1 MRRIRVGLVVS
12 LLVLSSVLKTIEG
25 QAQTVIVKIGSAT
38 GSPGDV
44 VNVAVSLET
53 GGRTVVAT
61 QNDIVFDPHILIAS
75 TPGGRPDCR
84 VNPDIDKI
92 AAAGF
97 QPLQCTPGLDCSS
110 AQVIIFTVNVDPI
123 PDGSELYTCT
133 IRLAADL
140 PLGTY
145 PLHNADVR
153 ASDPK
158 GAALPATG
166 TDGGVR
172 VVPRPTVTL
181 TVKPTASPT
190 LTATPSPT
198 VSPTPTPTPVCTGD
212 CDGNHAVTVDE
223 LVIGVD
229 IALESMPLDRCPSFD
244 RDHDSHVTVDEL
256 VTAVNE
262 ALTMC
267 EG

>member
-1 MRRIRVGLVVS
+1 MTKLSGIRVALAVGLLALSPV
-12 LLVLSSVLKTIEG
+12 LVAIEG
-25 QAQTVIVKIGSAT
+25 QAQTAIIKIGSAT
-38 GSPGDV
+38 GSPGGA
-44 VNVAVSLET
+44 VNVAVSLKT
-53 GGRTVVAT
+53 GGHTVVAT
-61 QNDIVFDPHILIAS
+61 QNDIVFDPHIPIAS

-97 QPLQCTPGLDCSS
+97 QPLHCMPGRDCSS

-133 IRLAADL
+133 IQLAADL

-153 ASDPK
+153 AADPK
-158 GAALPATG
+158 GAAVPATG
-166 TDGGVR
+166 TDGVVR

-181 TVKPTASPT
+181 T
-190 LTATPSPT
+190 PSPT
-198 VSPTPTPTPVCTGD
+198 ASPTPTPTPMCTGD
-212 CDGNHAVTVDE
+212 CDGDHAVTVDE
-223 LVIGVD
+223 LIVGVD
-229 IALESMPLDRCPSFD
+229 IALESKPLDRCPSFD

-256 VTAVNE
+256 VKAVND
-262 ALTMC
+262 ALGAC
-267 EG
+267 S